1 MNYRLRKQYT
11 TDPEKALSEILI
23 DRGVQ
28 DIYTFLHPT
37 AECELDPYG
46 LENIDIAA
54 EMLLRHLRKNS
65 KIMFVVD

>member
-11 TDPEKALSEILI
+11 TNPEKALSEILI

-28 DIYTFLHPT
+28 DIYAFLHPT
-37 AECELDPYG
+37 SECELDPYG
-46 LENIDIAA
+46 LGNIDLAA